1 MKFFGVVLFIV
12 AMNWTWSLVHESRGI
27 SEAVHVG
34 IQNDMKK
41 IIGDYIAENLPTSTN
56 LEFHQFWTE
65 KLKKNQVKVKFSY
78 SFEDSTAE
86 IGAARVNV
94 EGYAVL
100 NKVASADAK
109 YETWSFDE
117 LQILD
122 NKVEFK
128 EPLKVSPGDDTGET
142 DSE

>member
-1 MKFFGVVLFIV
+1 MFLI
-12 AMNWTWSLVHESRGI
+12 AMNWTWSLVHDSRGI
-27 SEAVHVG
+27 SEAVHIG

-41 IIGDYIAENLPTSTN
+41 IIGDYITENLPTSNN

-65 KLKKNQVKVKFSY
+65 KLKKDQVKVKFSY
-78 SFEDSTAE
+78 SFEDSSAAV
-86 IGAARVNV
+86 GAARVNV

-100 NKVASADAK
+100 NKVAAAGES

-128 EPLKVSPGDDTGET
+128 DPLRVSPGELDDNKTM